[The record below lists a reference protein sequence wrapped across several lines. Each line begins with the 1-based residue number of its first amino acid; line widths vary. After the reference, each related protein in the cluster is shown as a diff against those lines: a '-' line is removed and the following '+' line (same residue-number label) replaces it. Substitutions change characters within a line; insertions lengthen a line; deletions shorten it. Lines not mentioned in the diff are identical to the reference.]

1 MTTALT
7 VGKYQNEPDAC
18 ADLNRRLTACKL
30 WIVMD
35 EVWGEQVHPR
45 LDTEAKSTDATQH
58 KGVIIDR
65 LLLPTREIVK
75 AGWIE
80 GAIGIE
86 AKKSGLPMGRRVC
99 QAMDYT
105 RCVFRTHEYFNH
117 VMLKWVFLW
126 PAQWPT
132 GDLASVMANY
142 RVGTVAPFSHNGLV
156 FTVNSTHVIVADSDR
171 VSVKLP
177 TCGHKVGS
185 R

>member
-1 MTTALT
+1 MTTAIT

-18 ADLNRRLTACKL
+18 ADLDRRLTASGI
-30 WIVMD
+30 WRVMT

-45 LDTEAKSTDATQH
+45 IDTEARSTDATRH

-65 LLLPTREIVK
+65 MCIPESKIVR
-75 AGWIE
+75 AGWTE

-86 AKKSGLPMGRRVC
+86 AKKSGLPLGRRVC
-99 QAMDYT
+99 QAMDYS
-105 RCVFRTHEYFNH
+105 RSVFRTPNGVH
-117 VMLKWVFLW
+117 VMVKWVFLW
-126 PAQWPT
+126 PAEWPT
-132 GDLASVMANY
+132 GDLASLMANF
-142 RVGTVAPFSHNGLV
+142 RIGTVAPYSTNGLV
-156 FTVNSTHVIVADSDR
+156 FTVNNTHVIVANVDQ